1 MTNAQYMTLSKAIMD
16 RGFCPVGDN
25 CEDGILRLVHV
36 KEGFTDEEVAQR
48 ARELKAMVGV
58 FGFQNGCVEDLRIA
72 YKLVERPMFDNMI
85 AKLLKTFG
93 INSSIAAD
101 ISAKLLEEVR

>member
-16 RGFCPVGDN
+16 RGFCPVSDN
-25 CEDGILRLVHV
+25 CEDGIIRLVHV

-58 FGFQNGCVEDLRIA
+58 FGIQNGYVENVRIS
-72 YKLVERPMFDNMI
+72 YKLVERPVFDQMI
-85 AKLLKTFG
+85 VKLLQSFG
-93 INSSIAAD
+93 ISSSIAAD
-101 ISAKLLEEVR
+101 ISATLIEEAR